1 MTYEIKENYFAMRDK
16 FYKRVSKPTGRMIL
30 VNDPENG
37 QDYVMGYK
45 DDLFEISK
53 EEYQKKVGTK

>member
-1 MTYEIKENYFAMRDK
+1 
-16 FYKRVSKPTGRMIL
+16 MIL

>member
-30 VNDPENG
+30 VNDTENG